1 MPPIPDPNQLRCSK
15 CRAPLGQS
23 IGRCPFCGTEIGAAP
38 DPSPSFQPALVGTS
52 PQNQARMGRPDPAP
66 KRPARAGA
74 AVFAAAALLLIAVGG
89 TAAFFLIQDPVEP
102 KSCTSVQPA
111 DTELPERA
119 PLNLNGVVLKD
130 GPEVDPTDVIHLV
143 RSRVAGDEP
152 PLHVKLLSIM
162 VHRARL
168 GHVNLD
174 DEESFVTYEYLVIHR
189 DPRADKERTAE
200 RVKFTLQATPP
211 NVQKTEEKVDIQ
223 TVDEPTC
230 VWSAAWRA
238 AIASGLSEKAHMK
251 VTYGWDEAS
260 RQAVWTFVESS
271 NPEMKRTLDGKTCAI
286 KTAKGE

>member
-1 MPPIPDPNQLRCSK
+1 M
-15 CRAPLGQS
+15 
-23 IGRCPFCGTEIGAAP
+23 
-38 DPSPSFQPALVGTS
+38 V
-52 PQNQARMGRPDPAP
+52 
-66 KRPARAGA
+66 
-74 AVFAAAALLLIAVGG
+74 
-89 TAAFFLIQDPVEP
+89 
-102 KSCTSVQPA
+102 
-111 DTELPERA
+111 
-119 PLNLNGVVLKD
+119 
-130 GPEVDPTDVIHLV
+130 PEVDPTDVIHLV

-251 VTYGWDEAS
+251 VTYGWGRGVQASGVDVRRVFEPGDEENS
-260 RQAVWTFVESS
+260 
-271 NPEMKRTLDGKTCAI
+271 
-286 KTAKGE
+286 